1 MVGEALGAL
10 TKAAV
15 SEAASVVSGAIGAKS
30 RTATKEGGVDSAKV
44 ALLVKVLSTD
54 PDAQVRRMAAW
65 GLSDAGD
72 VLGAP
77 DALAEAV
84 RSDEDENVREMA
96 AWALSDSRRVSAR
109 RALVAA
115 VRRDPSA
122 RVRETAAW
130 ALANDGLRDE
140 DREVIETALTS
151 DESEHVR
158 ETAAWALGYSPSR
171 PASRALVTALGDRSP
186 QVRESAAWALA
197 EIEDEDVGPAVQS
210 AFVRETNNNVR
221 MAELRALTFMHVDD
235 KSLLDA
241 ALASKDPELRAHAVR
256 LLAGGSSSWP
266 QPRPRPRPRPMP

>member
-1 MVGEALGAL
+1 
-10 TKAAV
+10 
-15 SEAASVVSGAIGAKS
+15 
-30 RTATKEGGVDSAKV
+30 
-44 ALLVKVLSTD
+44 
-54 PDAQVRRMAAW
+54 
-65 GLSDAGD
+65 
-72 VLGAP
+72 
-77 DALAEAV
+77 
-84 RSDEDENVREMA
+84 
-96 AWALSDSRRVSAR
+96 
-109 RALVAA
+109 
-115 VRRDPSA
+115 
-122 RVRETAAW
+122 VRETAAW

-197 EIEDEDVGPAVQS
+197 EIEDEDVGSAVQS